1 MKAVAK
7 TVEPAA
13 REAPLDHIRPA
24 YLEALTLVE
33 RLHRRLL
40 DVIKDEFDRRG
51 RSDINSVQA
60 LLLYNIGDK
69 ELTAGELRTRGY
81 YLGSN
86 VSYNL
91 KKLVEMAFLD
101 HQRSRVDRR
110 SVRIKLTDKGRE
122 VRDIIETLYQKHVR
136 TVEQVGGINAE
147 EFSTLNKSL
156 HRLERF
162 WTDQILYRLYF
173 DCGWIDLPRPA
184 GRGFLL
190 GCRKSRSGA
199 LDVGPAVLHSPMLGG
214 WQAICYCRTQSQILP
229 GRMIFSENRLPLF
242 GIMRFPKDRRRPCPA
257 PGDCDVGDL
266 EPQANK
272 RRGGI
277 VLGRLGRG

>member
-1 MKAVAK
+1 MVACIGGKTGPVARNKNIREGVMMKTAVKA
-7 TVEPAA
+7 VEPAERQA
-13 REAPLDHIRPA
+13 KFDHIRPL
-24 YLEALTLVE
+24 YLDALTLVE

-91 KKLVEMAFLD
+91 KKLVEMGFLD

-122 VRDIIETLYQKHVR
+122 VRDIVDMLYQKHIG
-136 TVEQVGGINAE
+136 TVTQVGGINSD
-147 EFSTLNKSL
+147 EFATLNKSL
-156 HRLERF
+156 QRLERF
-162 WTDQILYRLYF
+162 WTDQILYR
-173 DCGWIDLPRPA
+173 
-184 GRGFLL
+184 
-190 GCRKSRSGA
+190 
-199 LDVGPAVLHSPMLGG
+199 M
-214 WQAICYCRTQSQILP
+214 
-229 GRMIFSENRLPLF
+229 
-242 GIMRFPKDRRRPCPA
+242 
-257 PGDCDVGDL
+257 
-266 EPQANK
+266 
-272 RRGGI
+272 
-277 VLGRLGRG
+277 

>member
-1 MKAVAK
+1 MMKAVA
-7 TVEPAA
+7 TAA
-13 REAPLDHIRPA
+13 EAAERMPGQSPVQSL

-40 DVIKDEFDRRG
+40 DVIKGEFDRRG

-91 KKLVEMAFLD
+91 KKLVELGFLD

-110 SVRIKLTDKGRE
+110 SVRIRLTPQGQEIRRIVDA
-122 VRDIIETLYQKHVR
+122 LYQKHVK
-136 TVEQVGGINAE
+136 TVEQVGGINTD

-162 WTDQILYRLYF
+162 WTDQILYRL
-173 DCGWIDLPRPA
+173 
-184 GRGFLL
+184 
-190 GCRKSRSGA
+190 
-199 LDVGPAVLHSPMLGG
+199 
-214 WQAICYCRTQSQILP
+214 
-229 GRMIFSENRLPLF
+229 
-242 GIMRFPKDRRRPCPA
+242 
-257 PGDCDVGDL
+257 
-266 EPQANK
+266 
-272 RRGGI
+272 
-277 VLGRLGRG
+277 

>member
-1 MKAVAK
+1 MKAVVK
-7 TVEPAA
+7 TVEPAD
-13 REAPLDHIRPA
+13 REARFDHIRPH

-51 RSDINSVQA
+51 RADINSVQA

-69 ELTAGELRTRGY
+69 ELTAGELRSRGY

-91 KKLVEMAFLD
+91 KKLVEMGFLD

-122 VRDIIETLYQKHVR
+122 VSSIVDMLYQKQVR
-136 TVEQVGGINAE
+136 TLEQVGGVNAAE
-147 EFSTLNKSL
+147 LDTLNKAL

-162 WTDQILYRLYF
+162 WTDQILYQL
-173 DCGWIDLPRPA
+173 
-184 GRGFLL
+184 
-190 GCRKSRSGA
+190 
-199 LDVGPAVLHSPMLGG
+199 
-214 WQAICYCRTQSQILP
+214 
-229 GRMIFSENRLPLF
+229 
-242 GIMRFPKDRRRPCPA
+242 
-257 PGDCDVGDL
+257 
-266 EPQANK
+266 
-272 RRGGI
+272 
-277 VLGRLGRG
+277 

>member
-1 MKAVAK
+1 MKNAVA
-7 TVEPAA
+7 TAVETADRAA
-13 REAPLDHIRPA
+13 GQAPVQPL

-91 KKLVEMAFLD
+91 KKLVEMGFLD

-110 SVRIKLTDKGRE
+110 SVRIRLTDSGRE
-122 VRDIIETLYQKHVR
+122 VRDIVEGLYAKHVR
-136 TVEQVGGINAE
+136 TVEQVGGITAD
-147 EFSTLNKSL
+147 EFSVLNKAL

-162 WTDQILYRLYF
+162 WTDQILYRL
-173 DCGWIDLPRPA
+173 
-184 GRGFLL
+184 
-190 GCRKSRSGA
+190 
-199 LDVGPAVLHSPMLGG
+199 
-214 WQAICYCRTQSQILP
+214 
-229 GRMIFSENRLPLF
+229 
-242 GIMRFPKDRRRPCPA
+242 
-257 PGDCDVGDL
+257 
-266 EPQANK
+266 
-272 RRGGI
+272 
-277 VLGRLGRG
+277 

>member
-1 MKAVAK
+1 MKTLAK
-7 TVEPAA
+7 AAEPAESA
-13 REAPLDHIRPA
+13 ERAERIGQVRPL

-91 KKLVEMAFLD
+91 KKLVEMGFLD

-110 SVRIKLTDKGRE
+110 SVRIKLTEKGIE
-122 VRDIIETLYQKHVR
+122 VRDAVEQLYQKHVR
-136 TVEQVGGINAE
+136 TVEQVGVISND
-147 EFSTLNKSL
+147 EFAALNKAL

-162 WTDQILYRLYF
+162 WTDQILYRL
-173 DCGWIDLPRPA
+173 
-184 GRGFLL
+184 
-190 GCRKSRSGA
+190 
-199 LDVGPAVLHSPMLGG
+199 
-214 WQAICYCRTQSQILP
+214 
-229 GRMIFSENRLPLF
+229 
-242 GIMRFPKDRRRPCPA
+242 
-257 PGDCDVGDL
+257 
-266 EPQANK
+266 
-272 RRGGI
+272 
-277 VLGRLGRG
+277 